1 MDRSWIEQVNR
12 IVGRRMRRCRLVL
25 GLGRGEV
32 ALALGLSERQYILYE
47 NGSKRQS
54 SETLKRFASI
64 LGLRQGTLTTG
75 MARPLEAAGFEDAE
89 QERYK
94 TAPAAA
100 LRARIV
106 QAADDIDDPEK
117 LAFVAQL
124 AELFGKR
131 CQ

>member
-12 IVGRRMRRCRLVL
+12 IVGRRMRRCRLAL

-32 ALALGLSERQYILYE
+32 ARALGLSEEQYRLYE
-47 NGSKRQS
+47 SGSQRQS
-54 SETLKRFASI
+54 SETLKRFAGI

-75 MARPLEAAGFEDAE
+75 MARPMEAAGFKDAE

-94 TAPAAA
+94 TRPAAA
-100 LRARIV
+100 LRARIA
-106 QAADDIDDPEK
+106 QAANDIDDPEK
-117 LAFVAQL
+117 LTFVVLL

-131 CQ
+131 

>member
-1 MDRSWIEQVNR
+1 MDRGWIEQVNR
-12 IVGRRMRRCRLVL
+12 IVGRRMRRCRLML

-32 ALALGLSERQYILYE
+32 AFALGLSEEQYILYE
-47 NGSKRQS
+47 SGSKRQS
-54 SETLKRFASI
+54 SEVLKRFASI
-64 LGLRQGTLTTG
+64 LSLRHGTLTAG
-75 MARPLEAAGFEDAE
+75 IARPIEAAGFKDAE

-94 TAPAAA
+94 IAPAAA

-117 LAFVAQL
+117 LTFVAQL

-131 CQ
+131 

>member
-1 MDRSWIEQVNR
+1 MERSWIEQINR
-12 IVGRRMRRCRLVL
+12 IVGRRMRRCRLAL

-32 ALALGLSERQYILYE
+32 ALALGLSEEQYILYE

-75 MARPLEAAGFEDAE
+75 MARPIEAVGFKDAE

-94 TAPAAA
+94 IAPAAA

-106 QAADDIDDPEK
+106 QAADDIHDPEK

-131 CQ
+131 

>member
-32 ALALGLSERQYILYE
+32 ALALGLSEEQYSLYE
-47 NGSKRQS
+47 NGSKRQN

-64 LGLRQGTLTTG
+64 LGLRQGTLTAG
-75 MARPLEAAGFEDAE
+75 MARPIEAAGFKDAE

-94 TAPAAA
+94 IAPAAA
-100 LRARIV
+100 LRARII
-106 QAADDIDDPEK
+106 QAADDIEDPEK
-117 LAFVAQL
+117 LTFVAQL

-131 CQ
+131 

>member
-12 IVGRRMRRCRLVL
+12 IVGRRMRRCRLAL

-32 ALALGLSERQYILYE
+32 ALALGLSEEQYMLYE
-47 NGSKRQS
+47 SGSKRQS

-75 MARPLEAAGFEDAE
+75 IARPIEAAGFKDAE

-94 TAPAAA
+94 TGPAVA
-100 LRARIV
+100 LRARIA
-106 QAADDIDDPEK
+106 QAANDIDDPEK
-117 LAFVAQL
+117 LTFVAQL

-131 CQ
+131 

>member
-32 ALALGLSERQYILYE
+32 ALALGLSEKQYILYE

-54 SETLKRFASI
+54 SETLRRFASI
-64 LGLRQGTLTTG
+64 LGLRQGTLTTR
-75 MARPLEAAGFEDAE
+75 MARPIEAAGFKDAE

-94 TAPAAA
+94 IAPAAA

-117 LAFVAQL
+117 LTFVAQL

-131 CQ
+131 